1 MKILLDTA
9 AEKEELINVKDQY
22 AKQLE
27 GNVYFS
33 QMIIFL
39 LRQGIVFQMSLY
51 SNKIYSTPQ
60 RIIRNTLTV

>member
-33 QMIIFL
+33 QMIIFYYVKEL
-39 LRQGIVFQMSLY
+39 FFRCLCTQTRFTQHHSGL
-51 SNKIYSTPQ
+51 
-60 RIIRNTLTV
+60 